1 MYSKNDDYNSIRFNG
16 SFSLSDDDPS
26 DSTDLKWIRIIFGS
40 GTEVAEEVLK
50 EEVFFGS

>member
-40 GTEVAEEVLK
+40 GTEEEVLK